1 MHKPPISERLANGLR
16 PYAMVGVALCL
27 PGYLISQGFM
37 LMLALEHWGAFW
49 FAVIA
54 VINAVVAVALAL
66 FHDTQSQQAE
76 AEARLR
82 RSQAERQR

>member
-16 PYAMVGVALCL
+16 PYAMVGIALCL

-49 FAVIA
+49 FAIIC
-54 VINAVVAVALAL
+54 VINAVVVVALAL
-66 FHDTQSQQAE
+66 FHDTQGQ
-76 AEARLR
+76 
-82 RSQAERQR
+82 RSASEGSMRKSRSGLD